1 MGLCCPVVQR
11 GLFWPLI
18 LAASILEA
26 VAAASL
32 ATAVFS
38 DPVPRG
44 VFEYTG
50 SQSEIFGRSTS
61 LDWSSDRGLLV
72 SAIICFALGIAAFVV
87 AARSR

>member
-1 MGLCCPVVQR
+1 VQR
-11 GLFWPLI
+11 GLFGPLI
-18 LAASILEA
+18 LAASLLEA
-26 VAAASL
+26 AAAASL

-38 DPVPRG
+38 DPVPRR
-44 VFEYTG
+44 VFDYSG
-50 SQSEIFGRSTS
+50 SQSEVFGRSTS